1 MPTVRLAGALFLLLA
16 FLLAAAGLG
25 CESAGDAVQGARQVA
40 GALATLSAPEAA
52 APGRATA
59 TPAAAAAAAATSN
72 TGTGTGIGAGA
83 GVAADPLTDVPL
95 PAGARA
101 ALEALGGLAVAP
113 RGSGIDYDRD
123 DWRHWIDRDGDCQN
137 TRAETLIAE
146 SRAPVS
152 FAAREDNDRCRVI
165 RGEWRGPW
173 SGEIF
178 TDAGDVDIDHHIP
191 LAHVHESGGWQWSA
205 GRKRAYANDLSNP
218 ASLQAT
224 KASLNREKGKQ
235 APDQWRP
242 PNRAAW
248 CRYAADW
255 IAVKSYWEL
264 TVTRDEVDA
273 LRDML
278 ATCGAPGSWGLGSG
292 EAR

>member
-1 MPTVRLAGALFLLLA
+1 MPTARLASALFLLLA

-40 GALATLSAPEAA
+40 GALSTLSAPEAA

-59 TPAAAAAAAATSN
+59 TPAAAATATSN
-72 TGTGTGIGAGA
+72 TGAGA
-83 GVAADPLTDVPL
+83 GVADVPLTAIPL

-101 ALEALGGLAVAP
+101 AVEALGGLAVAP

-191 LAHVHESGGWQWSA
+191 LAHAHESGGWQWSA

-278 ATCGAPGSWGLGSG
+278 ATCGAPGSWGPGG
-292 EAR
+292 EEVR

>member
-1 MPTVRLAGALFLLLA
+1 MPTARLAGALFLLLA

-40 GALATLSAPEAA
+40 GALSTLSAPEAA

-59 TPAAAAAAAATSN
+59 TPAAAATATS
-72 TGTGTGIGAGA
+72 TTGTGIGVGA
-83 GVAADPLTDVPL
+83 GVADVPLTASPL

-101 ALEALGGLAVAP
+101 AVAALGGLAVAP

-152 FAAREDNDRCRVI
+152 FAPREDNDRCRVI

-191 LAHVHESGGWQWSA
+191 LAHAHESGGWQWSA

-264 TVTRDEVDA
+264 TVTPDEVDA

-278 ATCGAPGSWGLGSG
+278 ATCGAAGSWGLGGG
-292 EAR
+292 EVR

>member
-1 MPTVRLAGALFLLLA
+1 MPTVRLGGTLILLLA

-40 GALATLSAPEAA
+40 GALSTLSAPEAA

-59 TPAAAAAAAATSN
+59 TPAAAAAAAATS
-72 TGTGTGIGAGA
+72 TTGTGIGVGA

-101 ALEALGGLAVAP
+101 VLEALGGLAVAP

-191 LAHVHESGGWQWSA
+191 LAHAHESGGWQWSA

-264 TVTRDEVDA
+264 TVTPDEVDA

-278 ATCGAPGSWGLGSG
+278 ATCGAAGSWGLGG
-292 EAR
+292 EGAR